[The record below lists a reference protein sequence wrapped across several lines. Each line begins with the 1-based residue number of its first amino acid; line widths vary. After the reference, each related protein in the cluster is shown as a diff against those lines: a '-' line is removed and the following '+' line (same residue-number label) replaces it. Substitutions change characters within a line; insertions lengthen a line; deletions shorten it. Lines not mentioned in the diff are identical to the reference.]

1 MKFLKLVV
9 FNWSLPVVYSSIP
22 TIYPV
27 KADIKPTPAWPVCD
41 AGDLATVTTNPPHGY
56 TDADATFIW
65 VTIYLVLAIFWAL
78 SAVPLL
84 LGEQEEYFDLRMT
97 ILRLCGQQIRS
108 GIKENEKL

>member
-27 KADIKPTPAWPVCD
+27 KSDIKPTPAWPVCD

-84 LGEQEEYFDLRMT
+84 LGEQEEYFVLHMT
-97 ILRLCGQQIRS
+97 ILRHKWTTVSKCYQR
-108 GIKENEKL
+108 K